1 MSPDADRG
9 ALKTLPDYLAP
20 GLDILFVGINPSIP
34 SARQGHYYANPRNR
48 FWRAFNLAELAP
60 EPLGP
65 ETDHRVLEFG
75 IGFTDLVKRPTAG
88 VADLVAQD
96 FREGATV
103 LQEKLARYQPRL
115 VCFQGI
121 MVYQRYLRYT
131 AGLGGKVAL
140 GLQRMTSGASLHF
153 VAPNPS
159 PANAA
164 VSLGALVD
172 WYRGLKDELRGL

>member
-1 MSPDADRG
+1 MSPEADRG
-9 ALKTLPDYLAP
+9 VLRSLPDYLAP

-75 IGFTDLVKRPTAG
+75 IGFTDLVKRPSAG
-88 VADLVAQD
+88 VADLAARD

-131 AGLGGKVAL
+131 AGLGEKVAL
-140 GLQRMTSGASLHF
+140 GLQRMTSGDARHF

-164 VSLGALVD
+164 VSLEALAD
-172 WYRGLKDELRGL
+172 WYRRLKEELRDL